1 MMPNQN
7 KVAVAMSGGIDSSVT
22 AFLLKR
28 IGYEVVGVTMH
39 LYDEIGDDGLPRPQ
53 KEIFQA
59 RKAAESLGIPH
70 HVADFRPV
78 FDWVVKSPFAKAYA
92 EGRTPNP
99 CMECNKQIK
108 YGKLLEYAMEIGA
121 YYLATGHYASVEFDE
136 QLKRYRLYCA
146 KAENK
151 DQSYLL
157 NGLGQGQLSHLLL
170 PLGDVLS
177 KDQVRETALEMGIYS
192 ADKKDSKDICFV
204 TGKNYIDFVETR
216 IPKAAISGEFVDTEG
231 NVLGMH
237 NGIARY
243 TIGQRKGLGHTFD
256 RRYYVVSID
265 SEKNRVVLGE
275 DSETYASEIHV
286 GKVNLI
292 PFDELQLPIKAKVR
306 ICQWG
311 WLLEARIFPENGKGA
326 RVVFDKP
333 ERAPAPGQWAVFY
346 RDGEVLGGG
355 IIKKVIRE
363 KSNE

>member
-59 RKAAESLGIPH
+59 RKAAKSLGIPH

-78 FDWVVKSPFAKAYA
+78 FDWVVKSPFAKAYS

-99 CMECNKQIK
+99 CMECNRQIK

-136 QLKRYRLYCA
+136 ELGRYRLYRA

-177 KDQVRETALEMGIYS
+177 KEQVRETALEMGIYS
-192 ADKKDSKDICFV
+192 AGKRESKDICFV
-204 TGKNYIDFVETR
+204 PGKRYIDFVEASF
-216 IPKAAISGEFVDTEG
+216 PNAAIPGEFVDSDG
-231 NVLGMH
+231 NVLGTH
-237 NGIARY
+237 KGISRY

-265 SEKNRVVLGE
+265 SRRNRVVLGD

-286 GKVNLI
+286 GKVNFI
-292 PFDELQLPIKAKVR
+292 PFDELILPIKAKVR
-306 ICQWG
+306 VCQWG
-311 WLLEARIFPENGKGA
+311 WFLQASIFPAKGKEA

-355 IIKKVIRE
+355 IIKNVIRGADQ
-363 KSNE
+363 

>member
-1 MMPNQN
+1 MVLNQN

-53 KEIFQA
+53 KEIFEA

-78 FDWVVKSPFAKAYA
+78 FDWVVKRPFAKAYS

-99 CMECNKQIK
+99 CMECNRQIK

-136 QLKRYRLYCA
+136 ELGRHRLYCA

-157 NGLGQGQLSHLLL
+157 NSLSQGQLSHLLL

-177 KDQVRETALEMGIYS
+177 KEQVRETALEMGFS
-192 ADKKDSKDICFV
+192 FADRKDSKDICFM
-204 TGKNYIDFVETR
+204 TGRNYTDFVEASF
-216 IPKAAISGEFVDTEG
+216 PNAAISGEFVDSYG
-231 NVLGMH
+231 NVLGLH
-237 NGIARY
+237 KGISRY
-243 TIGQRKGLGHTFD
+243 TIGQRKGLGHSFD

-265 SEKNRVVLGE
+265 SQNNRVVLGD
-275 DSETYASEIHV
+275 DSETYAREIRV
-286 GKVNLI
+286 GKVNFI

-306 ICQWG
+306 VCQWG
-311 WLLEARIFPENGKGA
+311 WFLQASIFPGRGKEA

-355 IIKKVIRE
+355 VINKVVRGE
-363 KSNE
+363 QQ